1 MSNQAYSMWWR
12 NWRFYGRKEEIRV
25 FDGNLEEIE
34 NKIKD
39 KDYLALV
46 SVWFLAHSQ
55 QIHDEKFNFC
65 LANQL
70 R

>member
-46 SVWFLAHSQ
+46 SV
-55 QIHDEKFNFC
+55 
-65 LANQL
+65 
-70 R
+70 